1 MIIDFHTH
9 VYPEAIA
16 EKAIRYIGDFYG
28 LPMHEK
34 GTLSH
39 LKAVA
44 KASGTTHVVL
54 LGVAVKPEGV
64 ESINRFTA
72 SLIDSHTFG
81 FGTIHPG
88 CSDPVTNLQD
98 CLEMGLVGIKI
109 HPDMQAFPIDDPR
122 MDIVYQFLSD
132 KGIPL
137 MVHPI
142 TDQAAELKRLESLE
156 LSEEEQSAILYEN
169 AAALLGI
176 DYA

>member
-54 LGVAVKPEGV
+54 LGVAV
-64 ESINRFTA
+64 
-72 SLIDSHTFG
+72 
-81 FGTIHPG
+81 
-88 CSDPVTNLQD
+88 
-98 CLEMGLVGIKI
+98 
-109 HPDMQAFPIDDPR
+109 
-122 MDIVYQFLSD
+122 
-132 KGIPL
+132 IPL

-156 LSEEEQSAILYEN
+156 LSEEGQSAILYEN

>member
-1 MIIDFHTH
+1 
-9 VYPEAIA
+9 
-16 EKAIRYIGDFYG
+16 
-28 LPMHEK
+28 MHEK

-54 LGVAVKPEGV
+54 AV
-64 ESINRFTA
+64 
-72 SLIDSHTFG
+72 
-81 FGTIHPG
+81 
-88 CSDPVTNLQD
+88 
-98 CLEMGLVGIKI
+98 
-109 HPDMQAFPIDDPR
+109 
-122 MDIVYQFLSD
+122 
-132 KGIPL
+132 IPL